1 MSLMTKSELEVLGQ
15 YVVVRTDRGNEIVK
29 RDPRQMPRRLR
40 VLLLAIDGAQPV
52 NLYTQTL
59 KGFGDVSELLI
70 ELVNLGMVRLVEPT
84 LAKQAQA
91 SGRSDSFAA
100 LDNLLDDSR
109 FNSES
114 AADVLYGSTA
124 PGSFDEM
131 VRVARIERP
140 EFKPVPAAPPAPV
153 AAPEQKAQI
162 ESLFSL
168 LDSVRG
174 ERANLKQQIIKLQRV
189 KEAALR
195 LHHQNQKLQNWVY
208 GLGISCM
215 VLATS
220 LVVLLFRR

>member
-1 MSLMTKSELEVLGQ
+1 MSLMTKPELALLGK
-15 YVVVRTDRGNEIVK
+15 YVVMRTERGNEIVK

-70 ELVNLGMVRLVEPT
+70 ELVNLGMVRLVEPI
-84 LAKQAQA
+84 LAKQAQV
-91 SGRSDSFAA
+91 SGRSDQFAA
-100 LDNLLDDSR
+100 LDHLLDDSR

-114 AADVLYGSTA
+114 AADVFYGTTA

-140 EFKPVPAAPPAPV
+140 EYKPEPAPPAP
-153 AAPEQKAQI
+153 ATLPEQKAQL
-162 ESLFSL
+162 ESLFNL

-174 ERANLKQQIIKLQRV
+174 ERANLKQQIVKLRRV
-189 KEAALR
+189 KDAAIR
-195 LHHQNQKLQNWVY
+195 LHHQNLKLQKWVHI
-208 GLGISCM
+208 LGSCSII
-215 VLATS
+215 LATM
-220 LVVLLFRR
+220 LVVVWFKR